1 MNMNY
6 HMDELLTTKFE
17 DMERKIYSA
26 VCEAARQMTRELL
39 EELDSHLMQTRDKKK
54 YANKQIR
61 KATVKTI
68 YGEVEY
74 NRHMYLDRETKR
86 YVYLLEDQMKMEK
99 IGAVSSNLAKII
111 SEAAAE
117 MPYRKTAEL
126 ISQTTG
132 QIISSH
138 GAWNVV
144 QQIGKEISKEEEI
157 ILSEMEEETTRGETE
172 TPIIFMEADGVYLN
186 IQKNRKKAKSQEMK
200 LATVYSGWSEDGKK
214 LVNKKVLAGMT
225 GANKFNTKTE
235 ALIQSVFHIDADQI
249 RVLNGDGAAWIS
261 NTYNPERIFQLDRF
275 HIVNKIHGGIK
286 HKKNASRILDKI
298 MSGNY
303 ESGLQ
308 DIETYINSIDDDQH
322 KTDLKNA
329 KDLYRYLSNN
339 IDGLPRWQD
348 QLRKMGIDLQAPEG
362 QIYKNMGVQ
371 ENQNCSLITNRMKGR
386 KMRWSVGGADN
397 LAKIIYTREN
407 GDLAKIIEK
416 YDGEIMIPNDY
427 MDQIKVL
434 SADQVKQVVGK
445 GSKWVDTIQVGLPAL
460 GSPVGN
466 YTDALRALSL
476 GIQDM

>member
-1 MNMNY
+1 MNY

-17 DMERKIYSA
+17 DMERKIYSV
-26 VCEAARQMTRELL
+26 VCEAASQMTRELL
-39 EELDSHLMQTRDKKK
+39 EELDSHLMQTRDKKR

-99 IGAVSSNLAKII
+99 IGAVSSNLAKKI
-111 SEAAAE
+111 SEAAEE

-157 ILSEMEEETTRGETE
+157 ILSEIEEETTRGETE

-275 HIVNKIHGGIK
+275 HIVNKILGGIK
-286 HKKNASRILDKI
+286 HKKIASRILDKK

>member
-1 MNMNY
+1 MNY

-39 EELDSHLMQTRDKKK
+39 EELDSHLMQTRDKKR

-186 IQKNRKKAKSQEMK
+186 IQKNRKKANSQEMK

-286 HKKNASRILDKI
+286 HKKIASRILDKI

-397 LAKIIYTREN
+397 LAKIIYTCEN

>member
-1 MNMNY
+1 MNY

>member
-1 MNMNY
+1 MNY

-39 EELDSHLMQTRDKKK
+39 EELDSHLMQTRDKKR

>member
-39 EELDSHLMQTRDKKK
+39 EELDSHLMQTRDKKR

-186 IQKNRKKAKSQEMK
+186 IQKNRKKAKSQKMK

-286 HKKNASRILDKI
+286 HKKIASRILDKI

>member
-1 MNMNY
+1 MNY

-39 EELDSHLMQTRDKKK
+39 EELDSHLMQTRDKKR

-286 HKKNASRILDKI
+286 HKKIASRILDEI

>member
-1 MNMNY
+1 MNYNMN
-6 HMDELLTTKFE
+6 ELLTAKFE

-26 VCEAARQMTRELL
+26 VCEAAREMTRELL
-39 EELDSHLMQTRDKKK
+39 EELDRYLMNTRDKKR
-54 YANKQIR
+54 YENKQIR
-61 KATVKTI
+61 KATVKTV

-74 NRHMYLDRETKR
+74 NRHMYLDRETKH
-86 YVYLLEDQMKMEK
+86 YVYLLEDRMKMEK

-126 ISQTTG
+126 ISGTTG
-132 QIISSH
+132 QTISSH

-144 QQIGKEISKEEEI
+144 QQIGKEIGKEEEI
-157 ILSEMEEETTRGETE
+157 ILNEMEEETTRGETE
-172 TPIIFMEADGVYLN
+172 SPIIFLEADGVYLN
-186 IQKNRKKAKSQEMK
+186 IQKNKKKAKSQEMK

-275 HIVNKIHGGIK
+275 HIVKKIRGCIK
-286 HKKNASRILDKI
+286 HKKIASRILEKM
-298 MSGNY
+298 MSGDY
-303 ESGLQ
+303 EGGLQ

-339 IDGLPRWQD
+339 IDGLPRWQE
-348 QLRKMGIDLQAPEG
+348 QLKKMGIDLKAPEG

-407 GDLAKIIEK
+407 GDLDRIIDN
-416 YDGEIMIPNDY
+416 YDGEIMLPDNY

-434 SADQVKQVVGK
+434 SADKVKQVIGK
-445 GSKWVDTIQVGLPAL
+445 GSKWVDIIQAGVPAL

>member
-39 EELDSHLMQTRDKKK
+39 EELDSHLMQTRDKKR

>member
-1 MNMNY
+1 MNHNMKK
-6 HMDELLTTKFE
+6 LLTAKFE
-17 DMERKIYSA
+17 DLERIIYSA

-39 EELDSHLMQTRDKKK
+39 EELDSHLMQTRDKKR

-74 NRHMYLDRETKR
+74 SRHMYLDRETKR

-275 HIVNKIHGGIK
+275 HIVNRIHGGIK
-286 HKKNASRILDKI
+286 RKKIASRILDKI

-434 SADQVKQVVGK
+434 SANQVKQVVGK

>member
-1 MNMNY
+1 MNY
-6 HMDELLTTKFE
+6 NMDELLTAKFE

-26 VCEAARQMTRELL
+26 VCEAAREMTRELL
-39 EELDSHLMQTRDKKK
+39 EELDRYLMNTRDKKR
-54 YANKQIR
+54 YENKQIR
-61 KATVKTI
+61 KATVKTV

-74 NRHMYLDRETKR
+74 SRHMYFDRVTKHHM
-86 YVYLLEDQMKMEK
+86 YLLEDSLKMEK

-117 MPYRKTAEL
+117 MPYRKTSEL

-132 QIISSH
+132 QTISSH

-144 QQIGKEISKEEEI
+144 QKVGEEIGKEEEI

-186 IQKNRKKAKSQEMK
+186 IQKNRKKSKSQEMK
-200 LATVYSGWSEDGKK
+200 LATVYSGWSEDGTQ

-235 ALIQSVFHIDADQI
+235 ALIQSVFHIDVDQI

-275 HIVNKIHGGIK
+275 HVVNKIHRGIK
-286 HKKNASRILDKI
+286 HKKIAGRILEKM
-298 MSGNY
+298 MSGDY
-303 ESGLQ
+303 EGGLQ
-308 DIETYINSIDDDQH
+308 DIEIYINSIDDDQH
-322 KTDLKNA
+322 KTELKNA

-348 QLRKMGIDLQAPEG
+348 QLKNMGVDLQAPEG
-362 QIYKNMGVQ
+362 QTYKNMGVQ

-407 GDLAKIIEK
+407 GDLEKIIEK
-416 YDGEIMIPNDY
+416 YDGEIILPENY
-427 MDQIKVL
+427 EKEIKSL
-434 SADQVKQVVGK
+434 SADKVKKVIGK
-445 GSKWVDTIQVGLPAL
+445 GSKWVDIMQAGVPAL

-466 YTDALRALSL
+466 YTDALRALSY
-476 GIQDM
+476 

>member
-1 MNMNY
+1 MNY
-6 HMDELLTTKFE
+6 NFEKLLKTAKFQDLE
-17 DMERKIYSA
+17 KWIYES
-26 VCEAARQMTRELL
+26 VCEAARNMTKELL
-39 EELDSHLMQTRDKKK
+39 EELDKFLQQTRDTKR
-54 YANKQIR
+54 YVNKQKR
-61 KATVKTI
+61 KTTIKTV

-74 NRHMYLDRETKR
+74 IRHMYYDRKTGHH
-86 YVYLLEDQMKMEK
+86 VYLLDEKLQMEK
-99 IGAVSSNLAKII
+99 IGTVSANLAQVIA
-111 SEAAAE
+111 EAAVE
-117 MPYRKTAEL
+117 MPYRKAAEL

-132 QIISSH
+132 QTISSH

-144 QQIGKEISKEEEI
+144 QKIGEEIGKEEEI
-157 ILSEMEEETTRGETE
+157 ILNEMEEETTRGETE
-172 TPIIFMEADGVYLN
+172 SPIIFLEADGVYLN
-186 IQKNRKKAKSQEMK
+186 IQKNKKKAKSQEMK
-200 LATVYSGWSEDGKK
+200 LATVYSGWSDDGKK
-214 LVNKKVLAGMT
+214 LVNKKVLAGMAGST
-225 GANKFNTKTE
+225 KFNSKTE
-235 ALIQSVFHIDADQI
+235 ALIQSVFYIEADQV

-275 HIVNKIHGGIK
+275 HIVKKIRGCIK
-286 HKKNASRILDKI
+286 HKKISSRILEKM
-298 MSGNY
+298 MSGDY
-303 ESGLQ
+303 EGGLQ

-339 IDGLPRWQD
+339 IDGLPRWQE
-348 QLRKMGIDLQAPEG
+348 QIKKMGIDLKAPEG

-407 GDLAKIIEK
+407 GDLEKIIEK
-416 YDGEIMIPNDY
+416 YDGEIILPENY
-427 MDQIKVL
+427 VKEIKSL
-434 SADQVKQVVGK
+434 SADKVKKVIGK
-445 GSKWVDTIQVGLPAL
+445 GSKWVDIMQAGVPAL